1 MILIDIRKSN
11 KLKDSEYSAFIKFD
25 YNSKIVDAI
34 RELPSDIIIL
44 MKLNGKYQLI
54 KLNT

>member
-34 RELPSDIIIL
+34 REIPIR
-44 MKLNGKYQLI
+44 
-54 KLNT
+54 